1 MGAQQFT
8 VNSRGRSAK
17 EAYQNAV
24 DDADLEYGHQQG
36 YSGAINATPGFTDAT
51 SKYKASKLPL
61 YNFIEQRLEKMT
73 KFEGAECICLEE
85 PKDNT
90 NKIKTQ
96 VEHIVTPGTKKWT
109 LKYVVYNHDGNQ
121 LGSFDTKGAAVEHA
135 RKRTEKTRQ
144 TTTINMEKV
153 LDNANARVAK
163 ITYKHSSNEK
173 EGKYVFYGWASC

>member
-8 VNSRGRSAK
+8 VNSRGNSAK

-36 YSGAINATPGFTDAT
+36 YSGAINATPGFSDAT
-51 SKYKASKLPL
+51 KKYKTSGLPL
-61 YNFIEQRLEKMT
+61 YNFIEQRLDKMT

-85 PKDNT
+85 PKTNS

-96 VEHIVTPGTKKWT
+96 VEHIVTPGTKKWV
-109 LKYVVYNHDGNQ
+109 LMYVVYRHSDRITAAP
-121 LGSFDTKGAAVEHA
+121 TKTEAVKLA
-135 RKRTEKTRQ
+135 RQYSEKHQ
-144 TTTINMEKV
+144 CTTTIKMERALEKSDHS
-153 LDNANARVAK
+153 LVAK
-163 ITYKHSSNEK
+163 ISYKKSANER